1 MTLVVVRN
9 RNPVGCDHAWFIQAA
24 REECVVKRSMLL
36 SLVLS
41 ALLSACAGTQNA
53 APSAPDNYPSPGACL
68 DCKR

>member
-9 RNPVGCDHAWFIQAA
+9 RNPDGCDLAWMPQVA
-24 REECVVKRSMLL
+24 REECVVKRSILL